1 MIVNRVSPPVE
12 EGELLDHLR
21 AGEEQAWEEL
31 VTCYAGPLYAV
42 TRRYLR
48 CDEDRADAV
57 QGAFLAAFRALDSF
71 QGECKLWTWLYRIV
85 VNVSLM
91 KLRGQARRPVVCLE
105 TLSFASAQSGLAESS
120 AQVAG
125 AETRDQVR
133 ACIERLPAA
142 YRTVVLLRDIE
153 ELDTVRTAE
162 RLGISAGAVKTR
174 LHRARQALRRLLV
187 ARNPHGGR
195 GGTSLSTGEHLGPR
209 AQSLPG
215 RAATRW
221 LPCGRRISI

>member
-1 MIVNRVSPPVE
+1 MIVHRASPPVD

-21 AGEEQAWEEL
+21 AGDEQTWEEL
-31 VTCYAGPLYAV
+31 VRRCAGPLYDV

-57 QGAFLAAFRALDSF
+57 QDTFLAAFRALDSF
-71 QGECKLWTWLYRIV
+71 QAESKLWTWLYRIV
-85 VNVSLM
+85 VNVCLM
-91 KLRGQARRPVVCLE
+91 KLRRQARRRVVSLQ
-105 TLSFASAQSGLAESS
+105 TLSFAPARSGLAASS
-120 AQVAG
+120 ARVAG

-133 ACIERLPAA
+133 ACIERLPPV

-174 LHRARQALRRLLV
+174 LHRARQALRSRLENML
-187 ARNPHGGR
+187 
-195 GGTSLSTGEHLGPR
+195 PR
-209 AQSLPG
+209 EQL
-215 RAATRW
+215 AA
-221 LPCGRRISI
+221 SA